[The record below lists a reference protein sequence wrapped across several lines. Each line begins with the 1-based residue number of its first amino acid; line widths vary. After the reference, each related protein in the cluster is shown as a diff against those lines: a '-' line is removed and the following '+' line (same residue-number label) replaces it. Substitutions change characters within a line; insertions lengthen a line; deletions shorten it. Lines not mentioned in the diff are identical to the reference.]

1 MAKQNP
7 NSVPKKVVPSK
18 SDGRVEETHVQPA
31 PENAAP
37 NADLPGAPA
46 FPVAVIAEAE
56 GLVPREDLLSAE
68 GMTFG
73 DLDRGVAPSDP
84 AQWYPTSQ

>member
-1 MAKQNP
+1 MARKAVSQ
-7 NSVPKKVVPSK
+7 KVVPRK
-18 SDGRVEETHVQPA
+18 SDGRVEETHVQPG

-37 NADLPGAPA
+37 NADQPGAPA
-46 FPVAVIAEAE
+46 FPARQIGSEE
-56 GLVPREDLLSAE
+56 GSIPREDLLSAQ

-73 DLDRGVAPSDP
+73 DLDRGVAPDDP